1 MRVSWRL
8 GVTLILFAGA
18 AIVLQ
23 MAPSVRGAENSVS
36 VLAFP
41 PTLGAWSE
49 GGNVPEETLPSD
61 PNETLSVRRTYRH
74 GRQVAWVSVGL
85 FVGQNDETRQA
96 SVNKIYPQR
105 GVNLIE
111 PVSFAA
117 PLGGPSVGTT
127 ALPAVVLHQDSR
139 RLLVVY
145 WHQMGNRVFGN
156 EYRFRLALMRD
167 MIFARRAESIL
178 VRIATPASTDVEM
191 ADGLAAAAGLA
202 PTVYAALGRE
212 TVR

>member
-1 MRVSWRL
+1 MRIGWRL

-18 AIVLQ
+18 AVVLQ
-23 MAPSVRGAENSVS
+23 MTPPVRGAENSVS
-36 VLAFP
+36 VLAFS

-49 GGNVPEETLPSD
+49 GGDVPEETLPSD

-85 FVGQNDETRQA
+85 FVGQNDEARQA

-111 PVSFAA
+111 AVSFAA
-117 PLGGPSVGTT
+117 PLSGPSAGTT
-127 ALPAVVLHQDSR
+127 PLPAVVLHQGSR

-167 MIFARRAESIL
+167 MIFARRAESML
-178 VRIATPASTDVEM
+178 VRIAAPASTESEM
-191 ADGLAAAAGLA
+191 ADSLAAAAGLA
-202 PTVYAALGRE
+202 PAVYAALGRE
-212 TVR
+212 AVR

>member
-1 MRVSWRL
+1 MRIGWRL
-8 GVTLILFAGA
+8 GVILILFAGA
-18 AIVLQ
+18 AVVLQ
-23 MAPSVRGAENSVS
+23 MAPPVRGAENSVS

-74 GRQVAWVSVGL
+74 GRQVAWVSV
-85 FVGQNDETRQA
+85 
-96 SVNKIYPQR
+96 VNKIYPQR

>member
-1 MRVSWRL
+1 L
-8 GVTLILFAGA
+8 
-18 AIVLQ
+18 
-23 MAPSVRGAENSVS
+23 
-36 VLAFP
+36 P
-41 PTLGAWSE
+41 P
-49 GGNVPEETLPSD
+49 D

-74 GRQVAWVSVGL
+74 GRQVAWISVAL
-85 FVGQNDETRQA
+85 FVGQNDEARRA

-117 PLGGPSVGTT
+117 PLGGATTRAT
-127 ALPAVVLHQDSR
+127 ALPAVVIHQGAR

-145 WHQMGNRVFGN
+145 WHQMGKQVYGS

-167 MIFARRAESIL
+167 MIFARRAESML
-178 VRIATPASTDVEM
+178 VRIAIPASTESEM

-202 PTVYAALGRE
+202 PTVHAALGRE

>member
-1 MRVSWRL
+1 MRVGWRL

-18 AIVLQ
+18 AVVLQ
-23 MAPSVRGAENSVS
+23 MAPPVRGAENSVS

-41 PTLGAWSE
+41 STLGAWSE
-49 GGNVPEETLPSD
+49 EGDVPEETLPPD

-74 GRQVAWVSVGL
+74 GRQVAWISVAL
-85 FVGQNDETRQA
+85 FVGQNDEARRA

-117 PLGGPSVGTT
+117 PLGGATTRAT
-127 ALPAVVLHQDSR
+127 ALPAVVIHQGAR

-145 WHQMGNRVFGN
+145 WHQMGKQVYGS

-167 MIFARRAESIL
+167 MIFARRAESML
-178 VRIATPASTDVEM
+178 VRIAIPASTESEM

-202 PTVYAALGRE
+202 PTVHAALGRE